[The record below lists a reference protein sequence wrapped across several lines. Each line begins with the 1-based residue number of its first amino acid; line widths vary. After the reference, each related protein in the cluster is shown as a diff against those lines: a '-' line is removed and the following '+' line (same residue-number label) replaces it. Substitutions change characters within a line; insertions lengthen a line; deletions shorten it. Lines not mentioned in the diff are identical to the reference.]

1 MTTETRYLNIV
12 RELGFAS
19 YSLESARAEL
29 AIHKGQGM
37 STTDHARWVLTR
49 LIERMEA
56 DTYLHGGEYTIAH
69 LEAAKASLE
78 STFYG
83 DVEHEDFYL

>member
-1 MTTETRYLNIV
+1 MTTEERYLNVV

-29 AIHKGQGM
+29 AIHKGHGM
-37 STTDHARWVLTR
+37 STTDHARWILTR

-69 LEAAKASLE
+69 LEAARASLE

-83 DVEHEDFYL
+83 DVEHEDFYI

>member
-1 MTTETRYLNIV
+1 MTTETRYLNVV

-19 YSLESARAEL
+19 YSIESARAEL
-29 AIHKGQGM
+29 AIHKGHGM
-37 STTDHARWVLTR
+37 STTDHARWILTR

-69 LEAAKASLE
+69 LEAARASLE

-83 DVEHEDFYL
+83 DFDS

>member
-1 MTTETRYLNIV
+1 MTTETRYLNVV

-29 AIHKGQGM
+29 AIHKGHGM
-37 STTDHARWVLTR
+37 STTDHARWILTR
-49 LIERMEA
+49 LIERMSE
-56 DTYLHGGEYTIAH
+56 DPYLHGSEATIAH
-69 LEAAKASLE
+69 LEAARASLE

-83 DVEHEDFYL
+83 DVEHEDFYI

>member
-1 MTTETRYLNIV
+1 MTTESRYLNVV

-29 AIHKGQGM
+29 AIHKGHGM
-37 STTDHARWVLTR
+37 TTSDHARWILTR

-56 DTYLHGGEYTIAH
+56 DPFMHGGEATLEH
-69 LEAAKASLE
+69 LQAAIASL
-78 STFYG
+78 SSISYG
-83 DVEHEDFYL
+83 DLEDENIYI

>member
-1 MTTETRYLNIV
+1 MTTETRYLNVV

-19 YSLESARAEL
+19 YLLESAKVEL
-29 AIHKGQGM
+29 AIHRGQGM
-37 STTDHARWVLTR
+37 STVDHAKWILST

-56 DTYLHGGEYTIAH
+56 DPYLHGGEATLAH
-69 LEAAKASLE
+69 LEAARASLE

>member
-1 MTTETRYLNIV
+1 MTTENRYLNVV

-19 YSLESARAEL
+19 YSLESAKAEL

-37 STTDHARWVLTR
+37 STVDHARWILSA

-69 LEAAKASLE
+69 LEAARASLE

-83 DVEHEDFYL
+83 DFDS